1 MYLVS
6 DRRIYL
12 SGCVCKVLYVCF
24 KKYAWQILHNCVTIY
39 IYICIQ
45 MHAMTNLTSIMTK
58 ICLFRAGFQNKRV
71 LAELNNLY
79 ISKSAA
85 TLK

>member
-1 MYLVS
+1 
-6 DRRIYL
+6 
-12 SGCVCKVLYVCF
+12 
-24 KKYAWQILHNCVTIY
+24 
-39 IYICIQ
+39 